1 MSVSPCNT
9 FTINADIGLGSFCCC
24 NMSNNT
30 DERYVAMA
38 RDVIHVRFELLKIFE
53 MFNNAFTMRLLIPI
67 SSQKDRDTDVESMG
81 LL

>member
-1 MSVSPCNT
+1 
-9 FTINADIGLGSFCCC
+9 
-24 NMSNNT
+24 MSNNT

-67 SSQKDRDTDVESMG
+67 SSQKIGILMWKAWVCYELHMHVGRTG
-81 LL
+81 YFCLQPHATT

>member
-1 MSVSPCNT
+1 
-9 FTINADIGLGSFCCC
+9 
-24 NMSNNT
+24 
-30 DERYVAMA
+30 MA

-53 MFNNAFTMRLLIPI
+53 MFNNAFTVRLLIPI